1 MNTPEHIARLPA
13 PTYSARLLFQ
23 VLSRL
28 VKGRLTVT
36 TPEGT
41 RRVFAGPEAGPVA
54 DLEIR
59 DWKAVGRMVR
69 AADIG
74 VAECWRDG
82 LIATGDMTALLA
94 LCEANQSALEAVW
107 YGNPVVAF
115 LYRVAH
121 WLRPNTRAGS
131 RKNIH
136 AHYDL
141 GNDFYALWLDRTM
154 TYSAGLFPGL
164 PARNGAARP
173 GPRPR
178 GEGAGAAEE
187 LARAQEAK
195 YERMLASLGV
205 TADHH
210 LLEIGCGWG
219 GLALYAARTRGCR
232 VTGITISR
240 AQLAFAR
247 EAVAEAGLAPLV
259 ELRLQDYRDLDGQY
273 DRIVSIEM
281 IEAVGERWW
290 PAYFRKLRD
299 CLKPGGRACL
309 QAITIDE
316 AAFEGYRRSSD
327 FIREYI
333 FPGGML
339 ASVERLSREA
349 RAAGL
354 SVGEPF
360 RFGPH
365 YAQTLRRWRERLDA
379 REREVRALGFDER
392 FLAIW
397 RFYLHYCEV
406 GFDAGRTDVV
416 HLELARPA

>member
-1 MNTPEHIARLPA
+1 MNSAQHAARLPA
-13 PTYSARLLFQ
+13 PTYSARILFG

-28 VKGRLTVT
+28 RKGRLEVT
-36 TPEGT
+36 TPEGV
-41 RRVFAGPEAGPVA
+41 RRVFAGAAEGPSA

-82 LIATGDMTALLA
+82 LIATRDMTALLA
-94 LCEANQSALEAVW
+94 LCEANQQALESVF
-107 YGNPVVAF
+107 YGNPVVAL

-121 WLRPNTRAGS
+121 LLRPNTRAGS

-154 TYSAGLFPGL
+154 TYSSALFAPGL
-164 PARNGAARP
+164 DGSL
-173 GPRPR
+173 
-178 GEGAGAAEE
+178 E
-187 LARAQEAK
+187 RAQEAK
-195 YERMLASLGV
+195 YERLLDALGV
-205 TADHH
+205 QAGHRV
-210 LLEIGCGWG
+210 LEIGCGWG
-219 GLALYAARTRGCR
+219 GFAEYAVRTRGCR
-232 VTGITISR
+232 WTGITISR
-240 AQLAFAR
+240 AQLDYAR
-247 EAVAEAGLAPLV
+247 ERIRKAGLEERV
-259 ELRLQDYRDLDGQY
+259 ELRFQDYRDLDGTW
-273 DRIVSIEM
+273 DRIVSVEM

-290 PAYFRKLRD
+290 PAYFRQLHER
-299 CLKPGGRACL
+299 LVPGGKAAI
-309 QAITIDE
+309 QAITIDA
-316 AAFEGYRRSSD
+316 AAFPKYRITSD

-339 ASVERLSREA
+339 APVERLAALA
-349 RAAGL
+349 RGAGL
-354 SVGEPF
+354 AVHEPF

-365 YAQTLRRWRERLDA
+365 YAETLRRWREAIDA
-379 REREVRALGFDER
+379 KEREIKALGFDDR

-406 GFDAGRTDVV
+406 GFDAGRIDVA
-416 HLELARPA
+416 HLEMERPA